1 MGAVLAFYLIF
12 WMSLKIPFVQQ
23 KLIQFATDQLSKTI
37 KTEASIGKV
46 DFTLFNT
53 FNLRDVLVR
62 DQRKDT
68 LLFARNLSVNLTDWF
83 FTRKRFTVF
92 YLGLENANIH
102 ISRTDSTWNYQFIQ
116 DALSGNAKGG
126 SKPSQIKLDIKSLYF
141 RNIKFFVED
150 KWRGE
155 NQTIQ
160 LGRLQLKASEIDLL
174 KKLIILEDVT
184 FQDPVY
190 RIFQY
195 TGNRPDSLIPYS
207 DPKIKEVWNKDRW
220 VIQANILQLKN
231 GLFQLDV
238 DTIGTTL
245 PYFDGEHFQF
255 ASIDGNL
262 HNIRFIEDKINA
274 EVNLSTTERSGFQV
288 NKLRADMQIDP
299 SSMSFKDL
307 SILTPYSRIQNYF
320 AMDYQSFTDDMSDFI
335 HKVTMR
341 GSFRNSIIHLKDIAY
356 FAPELNSM
364 PLKLTANGIV
374 TGTVDNLKSNNIKI
388 NWGKNSVLNCKMEI
402 KGLPEV
408 ESTRYIANNINIKT
422 NPTDFYTIHSTIK
435 SSIGI
440 DLMPLSSMQYAGS
453 AKLIGYDLETKGR
466 LSTSIGDITSI
477 LSIRHL
483 GTDKMDIKSSGEI
496 TQFNIGKFLKIND
509 LENISG
515 DFTVSSKEFK
525 TLFTTHLSSVNF
537 NNYSYTNIEA
547 SGGYRDDILTTNFSI
562 QDPNLEAKMFAGIN
576 LKGDVPQTSASI
588 EVKQSNLKSLH
599 FVNKEI
605 TFSGRSLANIKGD
618 NLDNISGEARME
630 DVIFTKN
637 KRKYL
642 FDSVVFRA
650 EKNQD
655 YRNLTL
661 SSNDIEAN
669 VKGNF
674 TFEELPTT
682 LRYYFGEFYP
692 FYFQKSLAPKKP
704 QEITF
709 NLNVKNANYILA
721 LSDNGITGLSNS
733 IINGKINS
741 GTKQFE
747 LKASIPKIA
756 FNKITVYDLQL
767 NANGTEDNID
777 ASSKASSIVFN
788 DSLFFPTNS
797 LEIHSTK
804 SNSSINFLTSSNLD
818 QYGAKLSADVQ
829 NVADGIQIHFNPS
842 KVVFNEKTWN
852 IEKGGEL
859 LISTSKFNA
868 NNFKFVNGDQSIG
881 LMTLPS
887 EANQF
892 QTIILSLNKV
902 NLGELLPI
910 FIKEPQIQGITT
922 GDLTIEDPFNHLKLY
937 LNAQT
942 DKTRFENDSI
952 GLTSINGFWDDT
964 EKRASFFFESDNP
977 FYKINAKGK
986 LDLKDTL
993 NRRIETDIN
1002 IQNLRLSVLKPY
1014 LGIVFSDMEGIG
1026 NGFLRIEGDLK
1037 EPDLVGAVKVSNA
1050 KVTVDYTKCSYT
1062 LLDPTITFSPD
1073 KIDFGTIQ
1081 LKDSFGNNAIFKG
1094 DLEHHFFNKF
1104 RYNLS
1109 ASSRKLLVLNTSRN
1123 DNSLFYGKALAHFNF
1138 SISGP
1143 DESMKMYMSGTP
1155 VDSSTINILTSTS
1168 SKQSA
1173 DVDFVV
1179 WKTYGTEMKSSSQSS
1194 SSNFTIDMDLV
1205 ANPLLKMN
1213 VVLDEL
1219 TGDVISGQGTG
1230 NLKIHTGSKENL
1242 TMIGR
1247 YNIESGNYNFN
1258 FQDVFKKPFKLLG
1271 GGNSYISWTGDP
1283 YDAEINIDA
1292 LYTAEKVRM
1301 STLFTD
1307 PTNSSIS
1314 GVSSD
1319 VLREISDVEVRC
1331 NLTGTLNKP
1340 NPSFQILIPQGSAVK
1355 NNATIENKLKTI
1367 NRDALEVSK
1376 QATYLIV
1383 FKSFAPQAAVV
1394 ASDLNYELL
1403 NSTISGV
1410 INGILSNS
1418 IQNFFTKM
1426 LGSSVDVNFNYS
1438 RTMTTLGGTA
1448 GANRTGPNNFRE
1460 NVSLQFIKTMLNDKL
1475 VITFGSDF
1483 NFAAGAASIAA
1494 SAQNF
1499 LFLPDVN
1506 VEYKIT
1512 PDGKFRTSF
1521 FYRSSFDLL
1530 SSSGRRD
1537 RTGGNVSFRTEFD
1550 RFFEKKKKPTATA
1563 EKE

>member
-1 MGAVLAFYLIF
+1 
-12 WMSLKIPFVQQ
+12 MSLKIPFVQQ
-23 KLIQFATDQLSKTI
+23 KLIHFATDQLSKTI
-37 KTEASIGKV
+37 KTEAKIGKV

-62 DQRKDT
+62 DQKKDT
-68 LLFARNLSVNLTDWF
+68 LLFAGNLSVNITDWF

-92 YLGLENANIH
+92 YVGLENANIH
-102 ISRTDSTWNYQFIQ
+102 ISRTDSIWNYQFIQ
-116 DALSGNAKGG
+116 DALSSNSKGG
-126 SKPSQIKLDIKSLYF
+126 GQPSQLKLDVKSLYL
-141 RNIKFFVED
+141 RNIQFLVED

-155 NQTIQ
+155 NQTIN
-160 LGRLQLKASEIDLL
+160 LGKLQLKASEIDLL
-174 KKLIILEDVT
+174 KKRIILEDISI
-184 FQDPVY
+184 QDPVY

-195 TGNRPDSLIPYS
+195 DGNRPDSLIPYS
-207 DPKIKEVWNKDRW
+207 DPNIKEIWNKDRW
-220 VIQANILQLKN
+220 LIQANEIHLNN

-238 DTIGTTL
+238 DSIGTTL

-255 ASIDGNL
+255 ASINGSLRNT
-262 HNIRFIEDKINA
+262 RFVEEKITS
-274 EVNLSTTERSGFQV
+274 ELDVSTKERSGFQV

-307 SILTPYSRIQNYF
+307 SILTPHSRIQNYF
-320 AMDYQSFTDDMSDFI
+320 AMDYRSFTDDMTDFI
-335 HKVTMR
+335 HKIIMR
-341 GSFRNSIIHLKDIAY
+341 GSFRNSIIDLKDIAY

-374 TGTVDNLKSNNIKI
+374 TGTVENLKSNNIKI

-422 NPTDFYTIHSTIK
+422 NPIDLYTVHTSLK
-435 SSIGI
+435 SAIGI
-440 DLMPLSSMQYAGS
+440 DLMPLSNMQYTGS
-453 AKLIGYDLETKGR
+453 AKLVGYDLETKGR
-466 LSTSIGDITSI
+466 LSTSLGSI
-477 LSIRHL
+477 NPVVLVRNL
-483 GTDKMDIKSSGEI
+483 GSDKIDVKSSGEI
-496 TQFNIGKFLKIND
+496 IQFNIGKFLKIND

-515 DFTVSSKEFK
+515 DYTVTSKENK
-525 TLFTTHLSSVNF
+525 TLFTTRLSSAYY
-537 NNYSYTNIEA
+537 NNYAYSTIDA
-547 SGGYRDDILTTNFSI
+547 SGGYRDDILNTNISI
-562 QDPNLEAKMFAGIN
+562 QDPNLNAKMFAGIN
-576 LKGDVPQTSASI
+576 LKGDVPQTTASI
-588 EVKQSNLKSLH
+588 EITQSNLKPLH

-605 TFSGRSLANIKGD
+605 SFSGRSLANIKGD

-692 FYFQKSLAPKKP
+692 FYFKKSLAPKKP

-721 LSDNGITGLSNS
+721 LSDYGITGLSNS

-756 FNKITVYDLQL
+756 FNKIAVYDVQL
-767 NANGTEDNID
+767 NANGTEDSID
-777 ASSKASSIVFN
+777 AFSKASSIVFN

-829 NVADGIQIHFNPS
+829 NITDGIQINFNPS

-892 QTIILSLNKV
+892 QTIILSLSKV

-1002 IQNLRLSVLKPY
+1002 VQSLRLSILKPY
-1014 LGIVFSDMEGIG
+1014 LGIVFSDMDGIG
-1026 NGFLRIEGDLK
+1026 NGFLRIEGNLK
-1037 EPDLVGAVKVSNA
+1037 EPDMVGAVKVSNA
-1050 KVTVDYTKCSYT
+1050 KVTVDYTKCTYT

-1081 LKDSFGNNAIFKG
+1081 LKDAYGNNATFKG

-1104 RYNLS
+1104 SYNLS
-1109 ASSRKLLVLNTSRN
+1109 ASSRKLLVLNTGRN
-1123 DNSLFYGKALAHFNF
+1123 DNSLFYGKALARFNF

-1155 VDSSTINILTSTS
+1155 VDSSTINILTSTN

-1219 TGDVISGQGTG
+1219 TGDIISGQGTG
-1230 NLKIHTGSKENL
+1230 NLKIHTGTKENL

-1283 YDAEINIDA
+1283 YDAEININA

-1340 NPSFQILIPQGSAVK
+1340 NPSFQILIPQGSTVK

-1483 NFAAGAASIAA
+1483 NFAAGAASMAA
-1494 SAQNF
+1494 SSQNF

-1550 RFFEKKKKPTATA
+1550 RFFEKKKKLTATT